1 MTISYIHGNIVV
13 TKSTTSNSLTGWDNS
28 QSIIV
33 MYTTFLRYAIIRTPN
48 PIYMAPS
55 DDERER
61 RVVLSYLIYS
71 HIIRIFRISNGEFP
85 PKCK

>member
-1 MTISYIHGNIVV
+1 MTISCTHGNIVV

-28 QSIIV
+28 QSIV
-33 MYTTFLRYAIIRTPN
+33 MYYLLKVRYYRDSN

-85 PKCK
+85 PKWK